1 MPDQALLTGDTAS
14 VAAPAVRIQGLWK
27 RFGEQIAVA
36 GIDLEL
42 PAGQFIGLVGPNG
55 AGKTTTLSMVTGLLR
70 RTRGAS
76 RSPDMTYGRTRFR

>member
-1 MPDQALLTGDTAS
+1 MPDQASGQAA
-14 VAAPAVRIQGLWK
+14 VPAAAAPAAVKVTGLWK
-27 RFGEQIAVA
+27 RFGEQVAVA

-70 RTRGAS
+70 
-76 RSPDMTYGRTRFR
+76 PDQGTVL